1 MEDLVW
7 APRNR
12 LNKVKVVQRKDNDYT
27 ESKNSPNGEF
37 LIP

>member
-12 LNKVKVVQRKDNDYT
+12 LIKMKVVQRKDNDYT
-27 ESKNSPNGEF
+27 ESKTPQMGSF
-37 LIP
+37 